1 MKHDPSN
8 TEAAPVKKPQEPNDD
23 GFAVVTAG
31 RDEDPNATTD
41 WDHPDDPQ
49 HRKGTLKGTQ
59 PPPNGTPGI
68 GIVPGPDND
77 GAD

>member
-8 TEAAPVKKPQEPNDD
+8 TEPVPVKNPQNPNDD
-23 GFAVVTAG
+23 GCVVGTAG

-49 HRKGTLKGTQ
+49 LRQGRVEGTQ
-59 PPPNGTPGI
+59 PPANGTPGI
-68 GIVPGPDND
+68 DVVPGPDND

>member
-1 MKHDPSN
+1 MTNDPSN
-8 TEAAPVKKPQEPNDD
+8 TESAPVKNPREPNDD
-23 GFAVVTAG
+23 GFVVGTAG

-49 HRKGTLKGTQ
+49 HRKGTDEDSQ

-68 GIVPGPDND
+68 DIVPGPDND

>member
-8 TEAAPVKKPQEPNDD
+8 TQNLPVQNPAEPNDD
-23 GFAVVTAG
+23 GCVIGTAG

-41 WDHPDDPQ
+41 WNHQGSHATPADATVKPA
-49 HRKGTLKGTQ
+49 
-59 PPPNGTPGI
+59 NGTPGI
-68 GIVPGPDND
+68 DTVPDSENA